1 MSARFGLS
9 EKSTERIRRVFSRH
23 PEVERAVLFG
33 SRAKGTY
40 KPGSDIDLAL
50 LGEGL
55 TPKTLNRLYEELD
68 DLPLPYEFSLVL
80 SSKITD
86 PDVVAH
92 IDRVGRVFYEKE
104 TASTG
109 VGASCSGR

>member
-1 MSARFGLS
+1 MSAHFGLS
-9 EKSTERIRRVFSRH
+9 EKTIGRIQLVLSRH
-23 PEVERAVLFG
+23 AEVERAVLFG

-50 LGEGL
+50 LGESL

-68 DLPLPYEFSLVL
+68 DLPIPYEFSLIL

-86 PDVVAH
+86 PEVIAH
-92 IDRVGRVFYEKE
+92 IERVGIIFYEKE
-104 TASTG
+104 LASTG
-109 VGASCSGR
+109 PGASCSAR